1 MLTCQRAKPRLFPL
15 AWNRQSEYR
24 RLSRPPH
31 AQTAGIFGAGQIQGL
46 TVLAAI
52 DFGVTTPSLF
62 HIAASLLQNISDVEP
77 TLKMAAAKLA
87 FFILLIASSLARLFN
102 LDLVLGKL
110 EGSQCSRSDGCS
122 QKVHPR

>member
-1 MLTCQRAKPRLFPL
+1 MF
-15 AWNRQSEYR
+15 
-24 RLSRPPH
+24 
-31 AQTAGIFGAGQIQGL
+31 
-46 TVLAAI
+46 AAI